1 MEDFEIGALAHE
13 YDWDHD
19 DKIRAEGADREN
31 DLTQESRESRGGN

>member
-1 MEDFEIGALAHE
+1 MDADEVRGFE

-31 DLTQESRESRGGN
+31 DLTQESRERRGGN